1 MQTVI
6 VNSGCANIASVKF
19 AFERLGANVNVSS
32 DLQEISKADR
42 VILPGVGTFDF
53 AMSGLI
59 KNQLI
64 NAIKSLSQPV
74 LGICLG
80 MQLYFE
86 GSAEGVT
93 QGLGLA
99 KGIADKFLS
108 EPNLP
113 VPHMGWNQLENLSDD
128 PLLKGLDEGSY
139 VYFVHSYFIPLG
151 ETTLAETTYGTTFSA
166 SVRKENF
173 WGCQFHPER
182 SSDVGATILNNF
194 LKLS

>member
-42 VILPGVGTFDF
+42 IILPGVGTFDF
-53 AMSGLI
+53 VMSGLI

-64 NAIKSLSQPV
+64 NAIKSLNQPV

-99 KGIADKFLS
+99 KGMANKFLS

>member
-1 MQTVI
+1 MKTVI

-42 VILPGVGTFDF
+42 IILPGVGTFDF

>member
-64 NAIKSLSQPV
+64 NAIKSLNQPV

-93 QGLGLA
+93 PGLGLA
-99 KGIADKFLS
+99 KGMANKFLS

>member
-1 MQTVI
+1 MKTVI

-19 AFERLGANVNVSS
+19 AFERLGASVYVSS
-32 DLQEISKADR
+32 DIQEISKADR

-53 AMSGLI
+53 AMSGLV

-64 NAIKSLSQPV
+64 NAIKSLKQPV

-80 MQLYFE
+80 MQLYFD
-86 GSAEGVT
+86 GSAEGVA

-99 KGIADKFLS
+99 KGMANKFLS

-128 PLLKGLDEGSY
+128 PLLKGLDEGAY

-151 ETTLAETTYGTTFSA
+151 ETTLAETTYGKTFSA
-166 SVRKENF
+166 SVRRKNF

-182 SSDVGATILNNF
+182 SGDVGATILHNF
-194 LKLS
+194 LNLS

>member
-19 AFERLGANVNVSS
+19 AFERLGANVNVSN

-42 VILPGVGTFDF
+42 IILPGVGTFDF

-64 NAIKSLSQPV
+64 NAIKSLNQPV

-99 KGIADKFLS
+99 KGMADKFLS

-166 SVRKENF
+166 SVRKGNF

>member
-42 VILPGVGTFDF
+42 IILPGVGTFDF

-64 NAIKSLSQPV
+64 NAIKSLNQPV

-93 QGLGLA
+93 PGLGLA
-99 KGIADKFLS
+99 KGMANKFLS

-113 VPHMGWNQLENLSDD
+113 VPHMGWNQMENLSDD

-182 SSDVGATILNNF
+182 SSDVGATILKNI
-194 LKLS
+194 LKLA

>member
-1 MQTVI
+1 MKTVI

-42 VILPGVGTFDF
+42 IILPGVGTFDF

-64 NAIKSLSQPV
+64 NAIKSLNQPV

-93 QGLGLA
+93 PGLGLA
-99 KGIADKFLS
+99 KGMANKFLS

-139 VYFVHSYFIPLG
+139 VYFVHSYFTVSYTHLRAH
-151 ETTLAETTYGTTFSA
+151 ET
-166 SVRKENF
+166 
-173 WGCQFHPER
+173 
-182 SSDVGATILNNF
+182 
-194 LKLS
+194 

>member
-42 VILPGVGTFDF
+42 IILPGVGTFDL

-64 NAIKSLSQPV
+64 NAIKSLNQPV

-86 GSAEGVT
+86 GSAEGVAP
-93 QGLGLA
+93 GLGLA
-99 KGIADKFLS
+99 KGMANKFLS

>member
-99 KGIADKFLS
+99 KGMANKFLS

>member
-1 MQTVI
+1 MKTVI

-42 VILPGVGTFDF
+42 IILPGVGTFDF

-64 NAIKSLSQPV
+64 NAIKSLNQPV

-93 QGLGLA
+93 PGLGLA
-99 KGIADKFLS
+99 KGMANKFLS

>member
-1 MQTVI
+1 MKTVI

-42 VILPGVGTFDF
+42 IILPGVGTFDF

-64 NAIKSLSQPV
+64 NAIKSLNQPV

-86 GSAEGVT
+86 GSAEGVA

-99 KGIADKFLS
+99 KGMANKFLS

-182 SSDVGATILNNF
+182 SSDVGAAILNNF

>member
-42 VILPGVGTFDF
+42 IILPGVGTFDF

-64 NAIKSLSQPV
+64 NAIKSLNQPV

-86 GSAEGVT
+86 SSAEGVT
-93 QGLGLA
+93 PGLGLA
-99 KGIADKFLS
+99 KGMANKFLS

>member
-1 MQTVI
+1 MKTVI

-99 KGIADKFLS
+99 KGMADKFLS

>member
-1 MQTVI
+1 MKTVI

-64 NAIKSLSQPV
+64 NAIKSLNQPV

-93 QGLGLA
+93 PGLGLA
-99 KGIADKFLS
+99 KGMANKFLS

-113 VPHMGWNQLENLSDD
+113 VPHMGWNQLGNLSDD

>member
-42 VILPGVGTFDF
+42 IILPGVGTFDF

-99 KGIADKFLS
+99 KGMADKFLS

>member
-42 VILPGVGTFDF
+42 IILPGVGTFDF
-53 AMSGLI
+53 AMSSLI

-64 NAIKSLSQPV
+64 NAIKSLNQPV

-86 GSAEGVT
+86 GSAEGVA

-99 KGIADKFLS
+99 KGMANKFLS

>member
-42 VILPGVGTFDF
+42 IILPGVGTFDF

-64 NAIKSLSQPV
+64 NAIKSLNQPV

-99 KGIADKFLS
+99 KGMANKFLS

-194 LKLS
+194 LELS

>member
-1 MQTVI
+1 MKTVI

-42 VILPGVGTFDF
+42 IILPGVGTFDF

-99 KGIADKFLS
+99 KGMADKFLS

>member
-42 VILPGVGTFDF
+42 IILPGVGTFDF

-64 NAIKSLSQPV
+64 NAIKSLNQPV

-86 GSAEGVT
+86 GSAEGVA

-99 KGIADKFLS
+99 KGMANKFLS

-113 VPHMGWNQLENLSDD
+113 VPHIGWNQLENLSDD

>member
-1 MQTVI
+1 MKTVI

-42 VILPGVGTFDF
+42 IILPGVGTFDF

-128 PLLKGLDEGSY
+128 PLLKGLDEGAY

-151 ETTLAETTYGTTFSA
+151 ETTLAETTYGKTFSA
-166 SVRKENF
+166 SVRRENF

-182 SSDVGATILNNF
+182 SGDVGATILHNF
-194 LKLS
+194 LNLS

>member
-1 MQTVI
+1 MKTVI

-42 VILPGVGTFDF
+42 IILPGVGTFDF

-64 NAIKSLSQPV
+64 NAIKSLNQPV

-99 KGIADKFLS
+99 KGMANKFLS

>member
-1 MQTVI
+1 METVI

-64 NAIKSLSQPV
+64 IAIKSLSQPV

-86 GSAEGVT
+86 GSAEGVA

-99 KGIADKFLS
+99 KGMADKFLS

>member
-1 MQTVI
+1 METVI

-19 AFERLGANVNVSS
+19 AFERLGANVNVSN

-42 VILPGVGTFDF
+42 IILPGVGTFDF

-64 NAIKSLSQPV
+64 NAIKSLSQRV
-74 LGICLG
+74 LGLCLG

-86 GSAEGVT
+86 GSAEGVA

-99 KGIADKFLS
+99 KGMANKFLS

>member
-1 MQTVI
+1 MKTVI
-6 VNSGCANIASVKF
+6 VNSDCANIASVKF

-42 VILPGVGTFDF
+42 IILPGVGTFDF

-64 NAIKSLSQPV
+64 NAIKSLNQPV

-93 QGLGLA
+93 PGLGLA
-99 KGIADKFLS
+99 KGMANKFLS

>member
-42 VILPGVGTFDF
+42 IILPGVGTFDL

-64 NAIKSLSQPV
+64 NAIKSLNQPV

-86 GSAEGVT
+86 GSAEGVA

-99 KGIADKFLS
+99 KGMANKFLS

-151 ETTLAETTYGTTFSA
+151 KTTLAETTYGTTFSA

>member
-1 MQTVI
+1 MKTVI

-42 VILPGVGTFDF
+42 IILPGVGTFDF

-86 GSAEGVT
+86 GSAEGVA

-99 KGIADKFLS
+99 KGMANKFLS

>member
-1 MQTVI
+1 METVI
-6 VNSGCANIASVKF
+6 VNSGCAIIASVKF

-42 VILPGVGTFDF
+42 IILPGVGTFDF

-64 NAIKSLSQPV
+64 NAIKSLNQPV

-86 GSAEGVT
+86 GSDEGVA
-93 QGLGLA
+93 QGLSLA
-99 KGIADKFLS
+99 KGMANKFLS

>member
-1 MQTVI
+1 METVI

-42 VILPGVGTFDF
+42 IILPGVGTFDF

-99 KGIADKFLS
+99 KGMADKFLS

>member
-1 MQTVI
+1 MKTVI

-19 AFERLGANVNVSS
+19 AFERLGASVYVSS
-32 DLQEISKADR
+32 DIQEISKADR

-53 AMSGLI
+53 AMSGLV

-64 NAIKSLSQPV
+64 NAIKSLKQPV

-80 MQLYFE
+80 MQLYFD
-86 GSAEGVT
+86 GSAEGVA

-99 KGIADKFLS
+99 KGMANKFLS

-128 PLLKGLDEGSY
+128 PLLKGLDEGAY

-151 ETTLAETTYGTTFSA
+151 ETTLAETTYGKTFSA
-166 SVRKENF
+166 SVRRENF

-182 SSDVGATILNNF
+182 SGDVGATILHNF
-194 LKLS
+194 LNLS

>member
-1 MQTVI
+1 METVI

-42 VILPGVGTFDF
+42 IILPGVGTFDF

-59 KNQLI
+59 KNQLM
-64 NAIKSLSQPV
+64 NAIKSLNQPV

-93 QGLGLA
+93 PGLGLA
-99 KGIADKFLS
+99 KGMANKFLS

>member
-1 MQTVI
+1 MKTVI

-93 QGLGLA
+93 KGLGLA
-99 KGIADKFLS
+99 KGMADKFLS

>member
-1 MQTVI
+1 MKTVI

-42 VILPGVGTFDF
+42 IILPGVGTFDF

-64 NAIKSLSQPV
+64 NAIKSLNQPV

-86 GSAEGVT
+86 GSAEGVA

-99 KGIADKFLS
+99 KGMADKFLS

>member
-1 MQTVI
+1 MKTVI

-42 VILPGVGTFDF
+42 IILPGVGTFDF

-93 QGLGLA
+93 PGLGLA
-99 KGIADKFLS
+99 KGMANKFLS

>member
-64 NAIKSLSQPV
+64 NAIKSLNQPV

-86 GSAEGVT
+86 GSAEGVA

-99 KGIADKFLS
+99 KGMANKFLS

>member
-59 KNQLI
+59 ENQLI

-99 KGIADKFLS
+99 KGMADKFLS

>member
-1 MQTVI
+1 MKTVI

-42 VILPGVGTFDF
+42 IILPGVGTFDF

-99 KGIADKFLS
+99 KGMANKFLS

>member
-42 VILPGVGTFDF
+42 IILPGVGTFDF

-86 GSAEGVT
+86 GSAEGVA

-99 KGIADKFLS
+99 KGMANKFLS

>member
-1 MQTVI
+1 MKTVI

-42 VILPGVGTFDF
+42 IILPGVGTFDF
-53 AMSGLI
+53 AMSSLI

-64 NAIKSLSQPV
+64 NAIKSLNQPV

-86 GSAEGVT
+86 GSAEGVA

-99 KGIADKFLS
+99 KGMANKFLS

>member
-1 MQTVI
+1 MRTVI

-19 AFERLGANVNVSS
+19 AFERLGANVYVSS
-32 DLQEISKADR
+32 DIQEISKADR

-59 KNQLI
+59 NNQLI
-64 NAIKSLSQPV
+64 NAIKSLDQPV

-93 QGLGLA
+93 RGLGLA
-99 KGIADKFLS
+99 KGMADKFLS

-128 PLLKGLDEGSY
+128 PLLKGLDEGAY

-194 LKLS
+194 LNLS